1 MSADPNAWREQRP
14 TPSQRL
20 HEVTMAALAR
30 RPAEPEHTVG
40 LTLNAKGDV
49 QIEVTGR
56 GPDLALLTQDVAVTF
71 DELRAR
77 YPRAESE
84 PAEKSQAT
92 KANREA
98 AAAAAIA
105 RAR

>member
-1 MSADPNAWREQRP
+1 MSAADE
-14 TPSQRL
+14 TP
-20 HEVTMAALAR
+20 R
-30 RPAEPEHTVG
+30 RPSSAELVRDVAVAGLQRAPAPPEHTVG

-56 GPDLALLTQDVAVTF
+56 GADLALLTQDVAVTF

-77 YPRAESE
+77 YPRAENE

-105 RAR
+105 RARSK